1 MGLGMVNKII
11 LTVFIFSL
19 LLQPAA
25 ATETT
30 APGNYTQYLSV
41 MFPEDME
48 GPWDFVVG
56 VYAVLC
62 SVIGAG
68 MLWTL
73 IMGSVTVS
81 MCIVQQS
88 LDVIAATYMT
98 LGAIL
103 VNVLP
108 DWLAPIFFLIW
119 VIALMSTMVML
130 AKRR

>member
-1 MGLGMVNKII
+1 MVNKTILII
-11 LTVFIFSL
+11 IMMFL
-19 LLQPAA
+19 LIQPAA
-25 ATETT
+25 AAET
-30 APGNYTQYLSV
+30 APGNYTQYLSI

-56 VYAVLC
+56 TYTVLC
-62 SVIGAG
+62 TVIGTG

-73 IMGSVTVS
+73 IMGSVTVA
-81 MCIVQQS
+81 MCIVQQT

-108 DWLAPIFFLIW
+108 EWLSPVFFIIW
-119 VIALMSTMVML
+119 AIALMSTMVML